1 MLRPTRKDISNA
13 LLAWYDITFDE
24 YSGMVEAY
32 YTIIHDEKHPIDPRS
47 KRLEQDIRRNVS
59 SFCDRMRR
67 NLEGTDM
74 AEAAPTQLL
83 EDFTTDDLYNIITCP
98 EGLYPTRNDIIEA
111 LNGIN
116 EPFSDGLVETLY
128 EIIHNGVCIICA
140 CVIMEK
146 GMAYARERIREA
158 VKLYFSGAPEDCRR
172 EQDSITELLLRI
184 LPLFEN

>member
-24 YSGMVEAY
+24 YSGMVEAH
-32 YTIIHDEKHPIDPRS
+32 YTIIHDENHPIDPRS
-47 KRLEQDIRRNVS
+47 KHLEQDIRRNVS

-74 AEAAPTQLL
+74 AKAAPTQML

-140 CVIMEK
+140 CVIKEK
-146 GMAYARERIREA
+146 GMVYAKERIREA

-172 EQDSITELLLRI
+172 EQDSITELLLRT